1 MGYDVM
7 TAIAA
12 SAMVDMISF
21 SVSPSSVYTV
31 GISHEVAQLPMFSG
45 FAFRLT
51 LLIIFNI
58 IMQFYVLR
66 YAKKVKKIS
75 HIQLC
80 KVLMIPNLESTFQK
94 H

>member
-66 YAKKVKKIS
+66 YAKK
-75 HIQLC
+75 
-80 KVLMIPNLESTFQK
+80 
-94 H
+94 